1 MRPRAAVLP
10 ALLLPTLL
18 VALLLALGACTGTAT
33 TGTSGSDAAGAPAV
47 LDDPAALARAGVA
60 RLRPQVVATA
70 PHDRTAFTEG
80 LELAGGSLWESTGR
94 TGASQLRELDPD
106 RGTVRRSEDLPTAV
120 FGEGVTVLPDRI
132 WQLTW
137 RDHVVYDRDPATL
150 QVRRTLTLDR
160 EGWGLC
166 HGTGEAGIGDGLVS
180 SDGSD
185 ELVVR
190 DPVSFAPRR
199 TVRVSVAGTPV
210 GELNELEC
218 TPEGVWANVWE
229 TDHLVRI
236 DPTSGAV
243 TAVVDAAGLRPAD
256 RRAGTDVL
264 NGVAAIP
271 GTDEFWLT
279 GKLWPTS
286 FRVRFVPA

>member
-1 MRPRAAVLP
+1 MRPRAAVVP
-10 ALLLPTLL
+10 ALL
-18 VALLLALGACTGTAT
+18 VALLLALTACGGGSTAGSADPGT
-33 TGTSGSDAAGAPAV
+33 TGSGVPAV

-94 TGASQLRELDPD
+94 TGRSQLRELDPAT
-106 RGTVRRSEDLPTAV
+106 GAVTQSVDLPTAV

-166 HGTGEAGIGDGLVS
+166 HGTGEPGVGDGLVS

-199 TVRVSVAGTPV
+199 TVRVTVAGAPLR
-210 GELNELEC
+210 ELNELEC
-218 TPEGVWANVWE
+218 TPEGVWANVWQ

-236 DPTSGAV
+236 DPGTGAV
-243 TAVVDAAGLRPAD
+243 TAVVDAAGLLPAD
-256 RRAGTDVL
+256 QRAGTDVL
-264 NGVAAIP
+264 NGIAAIP

-286 FRVRFVPA
+286 FRVRMVGN